1 MNNYEGVFILKASLD
16 NEAQEKAVE
25 EIKTV
30 ITKNKGE
37 VEQVQTW
44 GKKKLAYLIKKQPE
58 GIYYLV
64 NFKLAPSALKK
75 VENTYKLNDLI
86 LRVLLVRK

>member
-16 NEAQEKAVE
+16 TESQEKLIE
-25 EIKTV
+25 EIKSV

-37 VEQVQTW
+37 TEQVQSW

-64 NFKLAPSALKK
+64 NFKLAPAALKK